1 VFSGVLAILSVLR
14 WLWETDRPI
23 KMREAD
29 VGAGIVLP
37 IAITGP
43 RSHGWWALNTLMVV
57 IGMIGVMAVFAY
69 LYLYGIHPEVWS
81 PPPPLWQTALIVAL
95 NVLVLALSWGGR
107 KWLEKRA
114 GQYANDGP
122 WVLEMIGAA
131 VLAGS
136 LYIDIDGWL
145 STGLQPTA
153 TGMGATVFML
163 MALQGQV
170 VAVSV
175 IMAIYLAFREARGLL
190 TSQRDDGR
198 RRPVHCLFR
207 APGHRLRPG
216 AAAVSGRLR
225 WSRARSTRTG
235 PGARCSS
242 RS

>member
-95 NVLVLALSWGGR
+95 NVLVLGLSWGGR

-122 WVLEMIGAA
+122 WVLEMLGAA

-136 LYIDIDGWL
+136 LYIDISGWL

-190 TSQRDDGR
+190 ASPRNVTMDVVARFIAFSALQGIVFALVPR
-198 RRPVHCLFR
+198 LF
-207 APGHRLRPG
+207 PGG
-216 AAAVSGRLR
+216 
-225 WSRARSTRTG
+225 
-235 PGARCSS
+235 
-242 RS
+242 